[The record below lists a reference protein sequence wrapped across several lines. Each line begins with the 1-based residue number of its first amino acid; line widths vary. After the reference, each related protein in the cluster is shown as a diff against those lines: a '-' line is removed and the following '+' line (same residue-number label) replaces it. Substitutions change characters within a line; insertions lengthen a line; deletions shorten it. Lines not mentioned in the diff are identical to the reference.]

1 MLLLTTIAV
10 LAAGAAL
17 EVEGANILILHP
29 LYAGSHDLVLRLIGD
44 RLVSRGHTVTQVR
57 YAGTNMKYDLDT
69 NVTVMTLKIDDSRYP
84 CPRYINRN
92 GEFDI
97 QNREMNLGPIIWNK
111 ADAPFTLPTD
121 VYCVTHVHCQMI
133 LEDQTLF
140 KQLKALE
147 FDLAIVDL
155 IANECSLALAR
166 ALGLPVATFWGFGFQ
181 GGEVMHTSNWNP
193 PSLVPAF
200 MSGLDRH
207 MNFWERCVNMAYTLG
222 HVVLEDWQTGAADV
236 YIKKLFPELIDSA
249 TLIHGIDLAL
259 VHTNFFVDYPRLVA
273 PNTKY
278 VGGMHIRDEPIAPLP
293 LKFAE
298 FVESADDGIILFSLG
313 YTGFEPRD
321 VPTNVVTSFIKAFA
335 KLSQKVIM
343 RFDASLVTNIPDNV
357 MIVDWFPQHDLL
369 IHPNTVLF
377 VSHCGMNGVL
387 ESIYHRVP
395 ILAMPIFADQ
405 PDNAARIV
413 ERGLGLAIDRHTI
426 TEKVVTKAIRKIL
439 DNPKYQRKVNL
450 FADMWRDQDRSGFD
464 EAIYWIE
471 LLIKYG
477 SFEHLQ
483 INDHELNILQYLSID
498 VVCAYIMMSLLLLVM
513 LLKTLLICLSRIS
526 MNLNTRVERQGG
538 DRHVSVA
545 ATETQTQRRYKKEQ

>member
-1 MLLLTTIAV
+1 MLLVTTLSV
-10 LAAGAAL
+10 LLG
-17 EVEGANILILHP
+17 VCVNGANILILHP

-69 NVTVMTLKIDDSRYP
+69 NVTVMTLKIDDSGYP
-84 CPRYINRN
+84 CPRYINRK

-121 VYCVTHVHCQMI
+121 VYCVTHVHCKMI
-133 LEDQTLF
+133 LEDRTLF
-140 KQLKALE
+140 NQLKKLQ

-207 MNFWERCVNMAYTLG
+207 MTFWQRCVNMAYTLG
-222 HVVLEDWQTGAADV
+222 HIVLEGWQAGAADV
-236 YIKKLFPELIDSA
+236 YIKELFPELRDSA

-293 LKFAE
+293 PKFAQ

-321 VPTNVVTSFIKAFA
+321 VPTNVINSFIEAFS

-343 RFDASLVTNIPDNV
+343 RFDASLVSNIPSNLL
-357 MIVDWFPQHDLL
+357 IVDWFPQHDLL
-369 IHPNTVLF
+369 GTILP
-377 VSHCGMNGVL
+377 
-387 ESIYHRVP
+387 P
-395 ILAMPIFADQ
+395 IRTLAKLWLQCIQTPCCLCLT
-405 PDNAARIV
+405 AA
-413 ERGLGLAIDRHTI
+413 
-426 TEKVVTKAIRKIL
+426 
-439 DNPKYQRKVNL
+439 
-450 FADMWRDQDRSGFD
+450 
-464 EAIYWIE
+464 
-471 LLIKYG
+471 
-477 SFEHLQ
+477 
-483 INDHELNILQYLSID
+483 
-498 VVCAYIMMSLLLLVM
+498 
-513 LLKTLLICLSRIS
+513 
-526 MNLNTRVERQGG
+526 
-538 DRHVSVA
+538 
-545 ATETQTQRRYKKEQ
+545 